1 MLSMRTLENKIPPP
15 IIAALLGGLM
25 WAGSVFAPSLNAA
38 FSARVTATLLVLCIG
53 VFFSLAGA
61 LSFRKAKT
69 TVNPLKPETASAL
82 VSSGI
87 YRYSRNP
94 MYVGFALFLTAWAC
108 YLASPLSLL
117 GVLGFVLY
125 MNKFQIAAE
134 ERVLKALFKGDFLAY
149 QAKVRRWL

>member
-1 MLSMRTLENKIPPP
+1 
-15 IIAALLGGLM
+15 M

-125 MNKFQIAAE
+125 MNKFQIAPE
-134 ERVLKALFKGDFLAY
+134 ERALTTLFKADFLAY